1 MGEGFIMG
9 EETVTDETIEKETKL
24 EHIRWKNR
32 RRMAWSSLIYMMVKT
47 ILILFVVD
55 AEKMKVLTEPI
66 TWSYFCSAGIV
77 GAYMGAATFEHIKR
91 K

>member
-1 MGEGFIMG
+1 MEEGFVMGEDAI
-9 EETVTDETIEKETKL
+9 TDETIETETKL

-32 RRMAWSSLIYMMVKT
+32 RRMAWIALFYMMIKT
-47 ILILFVVD
+47 LLILFVVD
-55 AEKMKVLTEPI
+55 AERLAVLTEPL
-66 TWSYFCSAGIV
+66 TWSYFCASAIV

>member
-1 MGEGFIMG
+1 MTEL
-9 EETVTDETIEKETKL
+9 EKHEDELKKETAL

-32 RRMAWSSLIYMMVKT
+32 RRMAWLSLIYMIVKT

-55 AEKMKVLTEPI
+55 PERMKVLTEPI
-66 TWSYFCSAGIV
+66 TWSYFCSSAIV